1 MMNYKRILQ
10 IGSLL
15 TKKSM
20 FLFGP
25 RATGKSTLIRSQLKE
40 QCVYIDLLKSSLYT
54 ELVANPAQLEPM
66 ITAQMRQHR
75 TPVPIVI
82 DEVQKIPIL
91 LDEVHRLIEE
101 KKYRFLLTGSSAR
114 KLRREGAN
122 MLAGRAW
129 RSDLFPLTSAE
140 IPEFD
145 LDRALRY
152 GTLPPIW
159 TSDSPEDELDAYV
172 DTYLKEEIQIESRLR
187 NLPAFVRFLKVAAL
201 QSGQLIN
208 YAQLASDAAIPE
220 TTLKSYFQIM
230 QDTLLGFTLE
240 PFLASKKRKAIATA
254 KFYLFD
260 NGVRNTLLRVE
271 KLERHSD
278 LFGVAF
284 ESLIGLEL
292 RAYLSY
298 HRIKKELTFW
308 RSLSQFE
315 VDFLIGSD
323 VAIEVKATE
332 RVTPKHLKGLSALAE
347 ENIFN
352 RFIVVSQDEIEKE
365 VTIADGQTV
374 LLLHWRS
381 FLDRLWRGEFIKN
394 A

>member
-1 MMNYKRILQ
+1 
-10 IGSLL
+10 
-15 TKKSM
+15 M